1 MRVPPRL
8 RLEPRPSRLLCRAIA
23 AGALATATL
32 AVCLPLP
39 WAVRLVLALS
49 VALVAL
55 RAARRTVGRGL
66 PAIVHLGLDRRLS
79 VTMPDGR
86 THAGTLSGATY
97 VGFRLVAIHWRP
109 DRSSALAPVRA
120 RTLLIVADMLPAD
133 DFRQLRVL
141 LRYGRA
147 GPATSGDAAGRP
159 ASHAPPS

>member
-8 RLEPRPSRLLCRAIA
+8 RIEPRPSRQLCRAIA
-23 AGALATATL
+23 AGALATAAL

-39 WAVRLVLALS
+39 WTVRLVLALS

-66 PAIVHLGLDRRLS
+66 PAIVHLGLDRRIS

-86 THAGTLSGATY
+86 THAGSLSGATY
-97 VGFRLVAIHWRP
+97 VGFRMVAIVWRP
-109 DRSSALAPVRA
+109 QRSPGSIPARA
-120 RTLLIVADMLPAD
+120 RTLLVVADMLPTD
-133 DFRQLRVL
+133 QFRQLRVL
-141 LRYGRA
+141 LRYSRG
-147 GPATSGDAAGRP
+147 GTATSGAAAVRP